1 MLESKNPLFYI
12 LNQIKWPK
20 ILLAITIVISLL
32 GSISGLLIPLYT
44 GKLVDNFDLK
54 NINVGFVSFFI
65 LIFVLNALF
74 SGISLY
80 LLNKIGEKVIYR
92 IRIILWRHII
102 ELEIPFFDKNESG
115 QLMSRLTDDTK
126 NINYFVSYKL
136 PNLFPSI
143 LSIFGSL
150 IILFTMDWKMSLI
163 ILGLFP
169 FYLIVILPLG
179 KIMQKVAIST
189 QTEIAKFSGLL
200 GRVLTE
206 IRLVKVS
213 NTQKEELN
221 RADSNLLNIYD
232 LGLKQAKVS
241 AIIQPLS
248 SIVMLLTVG
257 IILGF
262 GGMRVASGDMSAGTL
277 VTMIFYI
284 FQLSMPLINVSTL
297 ITDYKRAVGSSQKI
311 YEILQEKTEETRGF
325 NDIEDSDIIFQNVEF
340 SYGNNKVLKKINL
353 NILKNK
359 VTAIVGPSGSGK
371 TTIFNL
377 IERMYS
383 INRGEILY
391 NNHSVYEYDLYKW
404 RSKIGYVM
412 QTNAMMNGTIK
423 ENILYGIDREVS
435 NHEMLN
441 IMKNANCF
449 EFINSLEEGYD
460 TFVGEKGIKLS
471 GGQKQR
477 IDIARCFAKNPDILL
492 LDEATANLDSQSEKK
507 IQEAFDTLMSGRT
520 TVIIAH
526 RLSTI
531 KKADQIIFLDKGKVT
546 GIGKHKDLMNNHE
559 LYNKFVMNQELK
571 DNE

>member
-1 MLESKNPLFYI
+1 MLEPKNPLIYI

-32 GSISGLLIPLYT
+32 GSVSGLLIPLYT

-54 NINVGFVSFFI
+54 NINIGFVSFFI
-65 LIFVLNALF
+65 LIFLLNALF

-92 IRIILWRHII
+92 IRTILWKHII
-102 ELEIPFFDKNESG
+102 ELEVPFFDENESG

-136 PNLFPSI
+136 PNLLPSI

-163 ILGLFP
+163 ISGLFP

-221 RADSNLLNIYD
+221 RADGNLLNIYD

-297 ITDYKRAVGSSQKI
+297 ITDYKKAVGSSQKI

-325 NDIEDSDIIFQNVEF
+325 NDVEDSDIIFQNVEF
-340 SYGNNKVLKKINL
+340 SYGNNKVLNKINL
-353 NILKNK
+353 NILNNK

-383 INRGEILY
+383 INRGKILH
-391 NNHSVYEYDLYKW
+391 NNHSIYEYDLYKW

-449 EFINSLEEGYD
+449 EFINSLEDGYD
-460 TFVGEKGIKLS
+460 TFIGEKGIKLS

-526 RLSTI
+526 RLSTV

>member
-1 MLESKNPLFYI
+1 MQEPKNPLIYI

-20 ILLAITIVISLL
+20 MLLFITIIISLL
-32 GSISGLLIPLYT
+32 GSVSGLLIPLYT
-44 GKLVDNFDLK
+44 GKLVDNFNLK
-54 NINVGFVSFFI
+54 SINVGFVSFFI
-65 LIFVLNALF
+65 LIFLLNALF

-80 LLNKIGEKVIYR
+80 FLNKIGEKVIYR
-92 IRIILWRHII
+92 IRTLLWKHII
-102 ELEIPFFDKNESG
+102 ELEIPFFDENESG

-136 PNLFPSI
+136 PNLLPSI
-143 LSIFGSL
+143 LSILGSL
-150 IILFTMDWKMSLI
+150 LILFTMDWKMSLI
-163 ILGLFP
+163 ITGLFP

-189 QTEIAKFSGLL
+189 QSEIAKFSGLL

-221 RADSNLLNIYD
+221 RADGNLLNIYG

-284 FQLSMPLINVSTL
+284 FQLSMPLVNVSTL
-297 ITDYKRAVGSSQKI
+297 ITDYKKAVGSSQKI
-311 YEILQEKTEETRGF
+311 YEILQENTEKTHGF
-325 NDIEDSDIIFQNVEF
+325 NDVEDSDIIFQNVEF
-340 SYGNNKVLKKINL
+340 SYGSNKVLNKINL
-353 NILKNK
+353 NILNNK

-383 INRGEILY
+383 IEDGEILH
-391 NNHSVYEYDLYKW
+391 NNHSIYDYDLYKW

-423 ENILYGIDREVS
+423 ENILYGVNREIS

-460 TFVGEKGIKLS
+460 TFIGEKGIKLS

-526 RLSTI
+526 RLSTV

-571 DNE
+571 DNA

>member
-1 MLESKNPLFYI
+1 MLEPKNPLIYI

-32 GSISGLLIPLYT
+32 GSVSGLLIPLYT

-65 LIFVLNALF
+65 LIFLLNALF

-92 IRIILWRHII
+92 IRTILWKHII
-102 ELEIPFFDKNESG
+102 ELEIPFFDENESG

-136 PNLFPSI
+136 PNLLPSI

-221 RADSNLLNIYD
+221 RADGNLLNIYD

-257 IILGF
+257 IILSF

-284 FQLSMPLINVSTL
+284 FQLYMPLINVSTL

-311 YEILQEKTEETRGF
+311 YEILQEKTEVTRGL
-325 NDIEDSDIIFQNVEF
+325 DDVEDSDIIFQNVEF
-340 SYGNNKVLKKINL
+340 SYGNNKVLNKINL
-353 NILKNK
+353 NILNNK

-383 INRGEILY
+383 IKRGEILH
-391 NNHSVYEYDLYKW
+391 NNHSIYEYNLYKW

-449 EFINSLEEGYD
+449 EFINSLKDGYD

-492 LDEATANLDSQSEKK
+492 LDEATANLDSQSERK
-507 IQEAFDTLMSGRT
+507 IQEALDTLMSGRT

-526 RLSTI
+526 RLSTV

-546 GIGKHKDLMNNHE
+546 GIGEHKELMNNHE
-559 LYNKFVMNQELK
+559 LYNKFVMNQQLK

>member
-1 MLESKNPLFYI
+1 MLEPKNPLIYI

-32 GSISGLLIPLYT
+32 GSVSGLLIPLYT

-65 LIFVLNALF
+65 LIFLLNALF

-92 IRIILWRHII
+92 IRTILWKHII
-102 ELEIPFFDKNESG
+102 ELEVPFFDENESG

-136 PNLFPSI
+136 PNLLPSI

-163 ILGLFP
+163 ISGLFP

-221 RADSNLLNIYD
+221 RADGNLLNIYD

-297 ITDYKRAVGSSQKI
+297 ITDYKKAVGSSQKI
-311 YEILQEKTEETRGF
+311 YEILQEKTEETHGF
-325 NDIEDSDIIFQNVEF
+325 NDVEDSDIIFQNVEF
-340 SYGNNKVLKKINL
+340 SYGNNKVLNKINL
-353 NILKNK
+353 NILNNK

-383 INRGEILY
+383 INRGKILH
-391 NNHSVYEYDLYKW
+391 NNHSIYEYDLYKW

-449 EFINSLEEGYD
+449 EFINSLEDGYD
-460 TFVGEKGIKLS
+460 TFIGEKGIKLS

-526 RLSTI
+526 RLSTV

>member
-1 MLESKNPLFYI
+1 MLESKNPLMYI

-20 ILLAITIVISLL
+20 LLLAITITISLL
-32 GSISGLLIPLYT
+32 SSVSGLLIPLYT
-44 GKLVDNFDLK
+44 GKLVDNFELK
-54 NINVGFVSFFI
+54 NINVTFVLFFS
-65 LIFVLNALF
+65 LIFLLNALF

-80 LLNKIGEKVIYR
+80 FLNKIGEKVIYR
-92 IRIILWRHII
+92 IRTILWKHII
-102 ELEIPFFDKNESG
+102 ELKIPFFDKNESG

-126 NINYFVSYKL
+126 TINYFVSYKL
-136 PNLFPSI
+136 PNLLPSI
-143 LSIFGSL
+143 LSILGSL

-163 ILGLFP
+163 ISGLFP
-169 FYLIVILPLG
+169 FYLIIILPLG
-179 KIMQKVAIST
+179 KIMQNVSVST

-200 GRVLTE
+200 GRVLSE

-213 NTQKEELN
+213 NTQKQELN
-221 RADSNLLNIYD
+221 KADDNLLNIYD

-241 AIIQPLS
+241 SIIQPLS

-262 GGMRVASGDMSAGTL
+262 GGMRVASGYMSAGTL

-284 FQLSMPLINVSTL
+284 FQLTMPLVNVSTL

-311 YEILQEKTEETRGF
+311 YEILQEKTEETHGLK
-325 NDIEDSDIIFQNVEF
+325 DIEASDIIFRNVEF
-340 SYGNNKVLKKINL
+340 SYGNNKVLDKINL
-353 NILKNK
+353 NILSNK
-359 VTAIVGPSGSGK
+359 ITAIVGPSGSGK
-371 TTIFNL
+371 STIFSL

-383 INRGEILY
+383 IKGGKILH
-391 NNHSVYEYDLYKW
+391 NNHSIYEYDLYKW
-404 RSKIGYVM
+404 RHKIGYVM
-412 QTNAMMNGTIK
+412 QDNAMMNGTIK
-423 ENILYGIDREVS
+423 ENILYGVNREIS
-435 NHEMLN
+435 NNEMLN

-449 EFINSLEEGYD
+449 EFITSLEDGYD
-460 TFVGEKGIKLS
+460 TFIGEKGIKLS

-477 IDIARCFAKNPDILL
+477 IDIARCFAKNPNILL

-507 IQEAFDTLMSGRT
+507 IQESFDTLMSGRT

-526 RLSTI
+526 RLSTV

-546 GIGKHKDLMNNHE
+546 GIGKHKDLMNTHE

-571 DNE
+571 ENT

>member
-1 MLESKNPLFYI
+1 M
-12 LNQIKWPK
+12 
-20 ILLAITIVISLL
+20 LLAITIIVSLL
-32 GSISGLLIPLYT
+32 GSVSGLLIPFYT

-54 NINVGFVSFFI
+54 NIDVVFVLFFI
-65 LIFVLNALF
+65 FIFFLNALF

-92 IRIILWRHII
+92 IRTILWKHII
-102 ELEIPFFDKNESG
+102 ELKIPFFDENESG

-126 NINYFVSYKL
+126 NVNYFVSYKL
-136 PNLFPSI
+136 PNLLPSI

-150 IILFTMDWKMSLI
+150 IILFIMDWKMSLI
-163 ILGLFP
+163 ISGLLP
-169 FYLIVILPLG
+169 LYLIVILPLG
-179 KIMQKVAIST
+179 KIMQKVTIRT

-213 NTQKEELN
+213 NTQREELN
-221 RADSNLLNIYD
+221 KADGNLLNIYD

-241 AIIQPLS
+241 AVIQPLS

-257 IILGF
+257 IILSF
-262 GGMRVASGDMSAGTL
+262 GGMRVASGVMSAGTL

-284 FQLSMPLINVSTL
+284 FQLSMPLVNVSTL
-297 ITDYKRAVGSSQKI
+297 ITDYKKAVGSSQKI
-311 YEILQEKTEETRGF
+311 YEILQEEKEKVHGF
-325 NDIEDSDIIFQNVEF
+325 NSIEDSDIIFQDVEF
-340 SYGNNKVLKKINL
+340 SYGNNKVLNKINL
-353 NILKNK
+353 NILNNK
-359 VTAIVGPSGSGK
+359 VTAIVGPSGAGK

-377 IERMYS
+377 IERMYYVEK
-383 INRGEILY
+383 GEILH
-391 NNHSVYEYDLYKW
+391 NNNSIYDYDLYKW

-423 ENILYGIDREVS
+423 ENILYGVDRKVS
-435 NHEMLN
+435 NNEMLN
-441 IMKNANCF
+441 IMKNANCLD
-449 EFINSLEEGYD
+449 FINSLENGYD

-492 LDEATANLDSQSEKK
+492 LDEATANLDSRSERK

-526 RLSTI
+526 RLSTV
-531 KKADQIIFLDKGKVT
+531 KKADQIIFLEDGVVT
-546 GIGKHKDLMNNHE
+546 GAGKHKDLMNSHE
-559 LYNKFVMNQELK
+559 LYNQFVMNQELK
-571 DNE
+571 DDV

>member
-1 MLESKNPLFYI
+1 MLEPKNPLIYI

-32 GSISGLLIPLYT
+32 GSASGLLIPLYT

-54 NINVGFVSFFI
+54 NINAGFVSFFI
-65 LIFVLNALF
+65 LIFLLNALF

-80 LLNKIGEKVIYR
+80 FLNKIGEKVIYR
-92 IRIILWRHII
+92 IRTILWKHII
-102 ELEIPFFDKNESG
+102 ELEIPFFDENESG

-136 PNLFPSI
+136 PNLLPSI

-179 KIMQKVAIST
+179 KIMQKVSIST

-221 RADSNLLNIYD
+221 RADGNLLNIYD

-311 YEILQEKTEETRGF
+311 YEILQEKTEKTRGF
-325 NDIEDSDIIFQNVEF
+325 DNIENADIIFQNVEF
-340 SYGNNKVLKKINL
+340 SYGNNKVLNKINL
-353 NILKNK
+353 NILNNK

-383 INRGEILY
+383 IKRGEILH
-391 NNHSVYEYDLYKW
+391 NNHSIYEYNLYKW

-412 QTNAMMNGTIK
+412 QNNAMMNGTIK

-449 EFINSLEEGYD
+449 EFINSLEDGYD

-507 IQEAFDTLMSGRT
+507 IQEALDTLMSGRT

-526 RLSTI
+526 RLSTV

-546 GIGKHKDLMNNHE
+546 GIGKHKELINNHE

>member
-1 MLESKNPLFYI
+1 MLEPKNPLIYI

-32 GSISGLLIPLYT
+32 GSVSGLLIPLYT

-65 LIFVLNALF
+65 LIFLLNALF

-92 IRIILWRHII
+92 IRTILWKHII
-102 ELEIPFFDKNESG
+102 ELEVPFFDENESG

-136 PNLFPSI
+136 PNLLPSI

-163 ILGLFP
+163 ISGLFP

-221 RADSNLLNIYD
+221 RADGNLLNIYD

-262 GGMRVASGDMSAGTL
+262 GGMRVASGGMSAGTL

-297 ITDYKRAVGSSQKI
+297 ITDYKKAVGSSQKI

-325 NDIEDSDIIFQNVEF
+325 NDVEDSDIIFQNVEF
-340 SYGNNKVLKKINL
+340 SYGNNKVLNKINL
-353 NILKNK
+353 NILNNK

-383 INRGEILY
+383 INRGKILH
-391 NNHSVYEYDLYKW
+391 NNHSIYEYDLYKW

-449 EFINSLEEGYD
+449 EFINSLEDGYD
-460 TFVGEKGIKLS
+460 TFIGEKGIKLS

-526 RLSTI
+526 RLSTV